1 MHSQM
6 HLVLENM
13 PFVQPAAGGPSQK
26 SVWAKVDVG
35 RGRRRVAIGRSVVG
49 RSDGSDDAS
58 GVLRRAVVVARRAK
72 RWVVM
77 ALVCSYL
84 RSVEC
89 YLK

>member
-1 MHSQM
+1 M
-6 HLVLENM
+6 
-13 PFVQPAAGGPSQK
+13 
-26 SVWAKVDVG
+26 
-35 RGRRRVAIGRSVVG
+35 AIGRSVVG